1 MIIVKEDTVYTEKTI
16 WIFAL
21 YISLKYN
28 NYLDI
33 RYVFKIYDVSIY
45 IFTYISVYEND
56 HF

>member
-45 IFTYISVYEND
+45 IFIYISVYEND